1 MPVFSSSCMCP
12 PYKIYAL
19 IISLLSCH
27 CPYFFTFSSHFFV
40 HVVTVC
46 ITLLHNFFHKYWSWL
61 FQHRKRSCTPLS
73 VAFSIWFQNIS
84 DYNAKSSTRWYSE
97 FPDTIHGWSLM
108 ILYKILFI
116 GFFCCFF
123 SFFFCPEFLS
133 YRSPF
138 FCIM

>member
-46 ITLLHNFFHKYWSWL
+46 ITLLHNFFHKYWFWL
-61 FQHRKRSCTPLS
+61 FRHRKCPSHHFPLLFPS
-73 VAFSIWFQNIS
+73 DSRIFQTITQ
-84 DYNAKSSTRWYSE
+84 KSSTRWYSE

-133 YRSPF
+133 YRRPF